1 MSILATFSPPSMTA
15 EQYDQIVER
24 LYDEGI
30 QPAPG
35 LNTEIAY
42 GSGDQM
48 KVIVLFDTP
57 EQFEAFGARLGPIL
71 EEYEMDPGGPAIFE
85 VHKIIQS

>member
-30 QPAPG
+30 QPASG

-42 GSGDQM
+42 GSGDQI

-71 EEYEMDPGGPAIFE
+71 EE
-85 VHKIIQS
+85 

>member
-57 EQFEAFGARLGPIL
+57 EQFEAFGSRLGPIL

-85 VHKIIQS
+85 VHNIIQS

>member
-15 EQYDQIVER
+15 EQYDQIVKR
-24 LYDEGI
+24 LYDDGI

-42 GSGDQM
+42 GSGDQL
-48 KVIVLFDTP
+48 KVLVLF
-57 EQFEAFGARLGPIL
+57 ESIEKFEAFGARLGPIL
-71 EEYEMDPGGPAIFE
+71 EEFKMDPGGPTIFE
-85 VHKIIQS
+85 VHNVIQS